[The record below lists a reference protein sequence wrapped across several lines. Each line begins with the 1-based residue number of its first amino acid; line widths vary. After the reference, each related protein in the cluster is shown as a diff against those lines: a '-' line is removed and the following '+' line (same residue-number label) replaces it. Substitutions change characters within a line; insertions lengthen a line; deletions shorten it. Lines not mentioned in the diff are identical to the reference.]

1 MNIREA
7 ANKLEDENIK
17 RKIGNYK
24 YKEGPHFTAL
34 EVKNHNEFKR
44 EYLNKVRNTKSN
56 STLEQSMYNIRKST
70 YEDIV
75 SYIKETVVSE
85 NKPQFASDILDRYY
99 YNQFLIKKC

>member
-1 MNIREA
+1 
-7 ANKLEDENIK
+7 
-17 RKIGNYK
+17 
-24 YKEGPHFTAL
+24 
-34 EVKNHNEFKR
+34 
-44 EYLNKVRNTKSN
+44 
-56 STLEQSMYNIRKST
+56 MYNIRKST